1 MEIYVEYAF
10 IENFCVD
17 VALLFLSRKIIKLT
31 CKVPRLIYGGALGAV
46 FAVFYPFLV
55 LFLGQTLASV
65 LKIAFPFLICAA
77 GFGGRINKNEQGR
90 YALNV
95 ISFYAL
101 SFAFA
106 GGVYAVCGV
115 FNVDYAFG
123 DGIFI
128 GAPIG
133 LTFAV
138 GVGVFTLMI
147 ELSKRIYRRKKQTR
161 FIYPCE
167 LVLGNKRVRAD
178 GFVDSGNIAKKN
190 GRPVC
195 FVGAELVFAL
205 LGEGV
210 FGDADA
216 EMAITT
222 VAGDKKIK
230 LFFLDEIKIYCDGE
244 TNIISKPYCAVN
256 STLRTREYQVLLGAW
271 ALQE

>member
-1 MEIYVEYAF
+1 MDI
-10 IENFCVD
+10 
-17 VALLFLSRKIIKLT
+17 ALLFLSRKVVKLP
-31 CKVPRLIYGGALGAV
+31 CKSSCLIFGGALGGA
-46 FAVFYPFLV
+46 FAVAYPFLA
-55 LFLGQTLASV
+55 LFLGETLAIL
-65 LKIAFPFLICAA
+65 LKTTFPLAICMV
-77 GFGGRINKNEQGR
+77 GFGAKINKNEWSR

-101 SFAFA
+101 SFVFA
-106 GGVYAVCGV
+106 GGVYAVCGL
-115 FNVDYAFG
+115 FNIDYALG

-128 GAPIG
+128 GAPLG

-138 GVGVFTLMI
+138 GVGVFVFMFK
-147 ELSKRIYRRKKQTR
+147 LSKRIYRRKKQTR

-167 LVLGNKRVRAD
+167 LVLGDKRVRAD
-178 GFVDSGNIAKKN
+178 GFVDSGNVAKRE

-195 FVGAELVFAL
+195 FASVEIIFSL
-205 LGEGV
+205 LGEDV
-210 FGDADA
+210 FGAADD

-256 STLRTREYQVLLGAW
+256 SMLGTREYQVLLGAW